1 MYSQIKFIYH
11 INLYMT
17 FASFTNE
24 LWFVGIISGS
34 VESVT
39 NMSTLHKIL
48 LVIMTIIMSGGLY
61 MLYKNKG
68 VAGKEKND
76 KLFKI
81 YATASVIGLVA
92 ILALIAYNY
101 NARSTI

>member
-1 MYSQIKFIYH
+1 
-11 INLYMT
+11 
-17 FASFTNE
+17 
-24 LWFVGIISGS
+24 
-34 VESVT
+34 
-39 NMSTLHKIL
+39 
-48 LVIMTIIMSGGLY
+48 